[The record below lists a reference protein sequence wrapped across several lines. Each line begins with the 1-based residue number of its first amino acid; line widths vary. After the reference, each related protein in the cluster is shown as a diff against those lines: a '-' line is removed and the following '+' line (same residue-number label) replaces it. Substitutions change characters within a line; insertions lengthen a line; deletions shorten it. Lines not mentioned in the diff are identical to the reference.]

1 MGYVSNTVL
10 LRRPIEA
17 VFDTATTALYWVR
30 WHPATL
36 GVRGA
41 VDQPVQQGEQI
52 TERARIA
59 GRTGTAQWTCVERTR
74 PHHLALEAPGP
85 PLNARI
91 VYTFDLRGG
100 EVVFTRTLTYT
111 VTGLLGGLIDT
122 LFLRDIMKK
131 QSAQAMLNLKT
142 WLETDIPEG

>member
-10 LRRPIEA
+10 LRRPIEP
-17 VFDTATTALYWVR
+17 VFDKATTALYWVC

-41 VDQPVQQGEQI
+41 VDHPVQQGEHI
-52 TERARIA
+52 TERAHIA
-59 GRTGTAQWTCVERTR
+59 GRTASAEWTCVERTR
-74 PHHLALEAPGP
+74 PHHLALEALGP
-85 PLNARI
+85 PIIARI
-91 VYTFDLRGG
+91 VYTFDQRGS

-122 LFLRDIMKK
+122 LILRDIMKK
-131 QSAQAMLNLKT
+131 QSAQAMLNLKA
-142 WLETDIPEG
+142 WLEAEIPEG